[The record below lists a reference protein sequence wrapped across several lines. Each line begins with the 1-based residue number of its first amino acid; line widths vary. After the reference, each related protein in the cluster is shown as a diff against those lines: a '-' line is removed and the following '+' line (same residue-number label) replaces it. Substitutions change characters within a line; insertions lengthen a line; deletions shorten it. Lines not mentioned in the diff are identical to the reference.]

1 MTTVAVESD
10 HSRPRRWRPPPT
22 LTATRCVF
30 ELIDTTTPALVVKR
44 KPCVYPGAA
53 RHREALRRAKV
64 LTATDPT
71 TLDIRSGDFYK
82 DFAAES
88 RLACLESKKEIRSFD
103 EARAR
108 GSEGQPSGERWRQEP
123 TPEAWSPDAAMF
135 SEAAMTAASQPG
147 GLGTGPRVTLSDTYR
162 SFRVLNLAERN
173 VTTIDPAFAHFENL
187 TELDLGRNRLRK
199 LENLPEGLVSLSCAA
214 NELSGLP
221 DLGTTT
227 PERTRCTD
235 SAAVAATPPASSA
248 GKAGAVRGETAGNS
262 KERGDEEEPPPP
274 QQLGDVEFLVPGDNH
289 DSPVRTGW
297 FSWASE
303 VVPPP
308 TEALEADNNDGRSDQ
323 PQSEQETVDS
333 TAPDIGNDGTSWEAS
348 VTLPPSR
355 EMRDVVR
362 FQGLHVLL
370 FVGDHEREAEGGEEA
385 VDGDASPPAETAEV
399 GNNVDSVGVVD
410 VLNSTDEP
418 THPPGGEGDVE
429 GEAQDHD
436 RVGPRI
442 LPSRRRRLAGRG
454 HLSLSNFLDPAWMMR
469 EQHQPQPQQRQ
480 QERGE
485 DVGEAES
492 VVAAETTLF
501 QTTEDGEAGRKT
513 GASAGMRTLFGVNG
527 GAAAPATISGECD
540 VVLEP
545 WVVETMREGVA
556 RRKRE
561 RLERKEAARA
571 EAEANAAIDT
581 KGKNAKAAAAAAAA
595 AKLQERDEEEEEEEE
610 IGPSPSARAEV
621 EVTLNSGM
629 ASLAVATI
637 GPTTAAPA
645 AADAW

>member
-1 MTTVAVESD
+1 IHGEFRRTSARSSAAPHLALWLSPLYPLPLTI
-10 HSRPRRWRPPPT
+10 RRWRPPPT
-22 LTATRCVF
+22 LAATRCVF
-30 ELIDTTTPALVVKR
+30 KLINTTTPALVVKR

-103 EARAR
+103 EARAK
-108 GSEGQPSGERWRQEP
+108 GSEGQPSGERRRQEP
-123 TPEAWSPDAAMF
+123 TPEAWSPDAAKL
-135 SEAAMTAASQPG
+135 SEAAMTAASKPG

-162 SFRVLNLAERN
+162 SFRVLNLAKRN
-173 VTTIDPAFAHFENL
+173 IATIDPAFAHFENL

-199 LENLPEGLVSLSCAA
+199 LENLPEGLVSLSCAS

-227 PERTRCTD
+227 PERTRCAN
-235 SAAVAATPPASSA
+235 SAAVAATPPASGA

-262 KERGDEEEPPPP
+262 EERGEKEEPPP
-274 QQLGDVEFLVPGDNH
+274 QQWGDVEFLVPGDHHNGDNH
-289 DSPVRTGW
+289 DSPTRTGW

-308 TEALEADNNDGRSDQ
+308 TEAPEADNNDGRSEQ

-333 TAPDIGNDGTSWEAS
+333 AAPDTEKDGTPWEVS
-348 VTLPPSR
+348 VALPPSR
-355 EMRDVVR
+355 EMRDGVR
-362 FQGLHVLL
+362 FQGLRVLL
-370 FVGDHEREAEGGEEA
+370 FVGDDEREAEGEEQT
-385 VDGDASPPAETAEV
+385 VEGDASPPAEAAEAV
-399 GNNVDSVGVVD
+399 NNVDSVGIVD
-410 VLNSTDEP
+410 GFNSTDEP
-418 THPPGGEGDVE
+418 RHPPGGEGDVE
-429 GEAQDHD
+429 
-436 RVGPRI
+436 
-442 LPSRRRRLAGRG
+442 
-454 HLSLSNFLDPAWMMR
+454 
-469 EQHQPQPQQRQ
+469 
-480 QERGE
+480 
-485 DVGEAES
+485 
-492 VVAAETTLF
+492 
-501 QTTEDGEAGRKT
+501 DGEAGGKP
-513 GASAGMRTLFGVNG
+513 GAPAGMRTLFRVNG
-527 GAAAPATISGECD
+527 RAAAPATISGECN

-571 EAEANAAIDT
+571 EAEANVANDL
-581 KGKNAKAAAAAAAA
+581 KGKNAKMAAAAAAA
-595 AKLQERDEEEEEEEE
+595 AKLQEGDDEEEEEEEE

-637 GPTTAAPA
+637 GPTAAAPA

>member
-1 MTTVAVESD
+1 IHGEFRRTSARSSAAPHLALWLSTLHPLPLAI
-10 HSRPRRWRPPPT
+10 RRWRPPPT
-22 LTATRCVF
+22 LAATRCVF
-30 ELIDTTTPALVVKR
+30 ELIDTTTRAQVVKS

-108 GSEGQPSGERWRQEP
+108 GSEGQPSGERRRQEP
-123 TPEAWSPDAAMF
+123 TPEAWSPDAANL
-135 SEAAMTAASQPG
+135 SEAAMAAASQPG

-162 SFRVLNLAERN
+162 SFRILNLAERN
-173 VTTIDPAFAHFENL
+173 ITTIDPAFAHFENL

-227 PERTRCTD
+227 PERTRSMD
-235 SAAVAATPPASSA
+235 SAAVAATPPAAGA

-262 KERGDEEEPPPP
+262 EERGDEEQPPPP
-274 QQLGDVEFLVPGDNH
+274 QQWGDVEFLVPGDNH
-289 DSPVRTGW
+289 CSDNHDSPARRTGW

-308 TEALEADNNDGRSDQ
+308 TETPDARNNDGRSEQ
-323 PQSEQETVDS
+323 PHTEQETVDS
-333 TAPDIGNDGTSWEAS
+333 TAPDIGSDCTPWEVS
-348 VTLPPSR
+348 VALPPSR
-355 EMRDVVR
+355 EMRDGVR
-362 FQGLHVLL
+362 FQGLRVLL
-370 FVGDHEREAEGGEEA
+370 FVGDDEREAEGEEEA
-385 VDGDASPPAETAEV
+385 VEGEGSPSAEAAEV
-399 GNNVDSVGVVD
+399 VNDVDFVGIVD
-410 VLNSTDEP
+410 GFNSTDEP
-418 THPPGGEGDVE
+418 MHPPGGEGDVE
-429 GEAQDHD
+429 GKQ
-436 RVGPRI
+436 
-442 LPSRRRRLAGRG
+442 
-454 HLSLSNFLDPAWMMR
+454 W
-469 EQHQPQPQQRQ
+469 Q
-480 QERGE
+480 
-485 DVGEAES
+485 
-492 VVAAETTLF
+492 
-501 QTTEDGEAGRKT
+501 KT
-513 GASAGMRTLFGVNG
+513 GAPAGMRTLFGVNG
-527 GAAAPATISGECD
+527 GTAAPATISGECN

-571 EAEANAAIDT
+571 EAEANAANDP

-595 AKLQERDEEEEEEEE
+595 AKLQEGDDEEEEEEGEE
-610 IGPSPSARAEV
+610 FGPSPSARAEV
-621 EVTLNSGM
+621 EVTLNSRM

-637 GPTTAAPA
+637 GPTAAAPA
-645 AADAW
+645 AAGAW